1 MKTKIF
7 LLFLA
12 LGMGTMQMEAQ
23 GLFKQ
28 LKKAAKEIKQE
39 KKGQEEES
47 LETLL
52 GGESST
58 SSKKSSQNTSQSPSE
73 SSSEDEVTLVVS
85 ADGATK
91 DEATKV
97 ALRSAIEQAYG
108 TFVSANTTILNDEL
122 VKDEIV
128 TVTSGNIKHYSEIS
142 SNVMPDG
149 KTFVTLQATVCI
161 SKLVSYAQSK
171 GAETE
176 FAGATFGMN
185 VKMKELNKQNE
196 KIAWQN
202 LKTQI
207 IEMYKSAFS
216 YQLEVLDPKLFDDIG
231 RVDFNDM
238 SGYGEISYLYFPLD
252 EWQKLEL
259 SGTPNDYYV
268 TALKINI
275 VPNQMMDAIIELIAK
290 TANSL
295 ALTMDECRE
304 YEEMNIPVRWYL
316 LDRSLISDTY
326 EERFRKI
333 IEEENEADYRA
344 YGAGMYYFRTFIPVW
359 EINNEIMKI
368 LCNFEIVDNMG
379 NVSSVDSWKYD
390 WLDGNNL
397 GIYMEKGHNFFAIA
411 ARIANSG
418 TGYRGTTDYKL
429 GGGINLFVPG
439 TNLRPRMLMAIP
451 VLIPKNEISKYSKFE
466 VREKASPMI
475 INDPEGVNERRMKE
489 WEQRNK

>member
-58 SSKKSSQNTSQSPSE
+58 SSKKSSQNTSQSPSQ

-85 ADGATK
+85 ADGTTK

-128 TVTSGNIKHYSEIS
+128 TVASGNIKGYKEIA

-185 VKMKELNKQNE
+185 IKMKELNKQNE
-196 KIAWQN
+196 KKALDNLLIQIKQLASYAFTWNLNVQEPKFMNSWQDVSLLHFTYVYGDATYQEN
-202 LKTQI
+202 LKYNFQ
-207 IEMYKSAFS
+207 
-216 YQLEVLDPKLFDDIG
+216 DPKGQFQYISTID
-231 RVDFNDM
+231 DFNPNAAVDLLGNFQNYYEM
-238 SGYGEISYLYFPLD
+238 TLEIRISPN
-252 EWQKLEL
+252 ENTQKMA
-259 SGTPNDYYV
+259 N
-268 TALKINI
+268 
-275 VPNQMMDAIIELIAK
+275 LI
-290 TANSL
+290 TSTLNSL
-295 ALTMDECRE
+295 AMSEQEVEE
-304 YEEMNIPVRWYL
+304 YRKMNIPYSRL
-316 LDRSLISDTY
+316 SLTTRDRGWILRSSNDDIEGFQQS
-326 EERFRKI
+326 FNSI
-333 IEEENEADYRA
+333 INEASS
-344 YGAGMYYFRTFIPVW
+344 
-359 EINNEIMKI
+359 NLK
-368 LCNFEIVDNMG
+368 IVDNMNVESYFYPFEIAQYHSAENGKQFEQMNIKFPAIVFSGTEFLVHGTGIFQYARVKHRG
-379 NVSSVDSWKYD
+379 NV
-390 WLDGNNL
+390 L
-397 GIYMEKGHNFFAIA
+397 GIQGYFYPAFLDWVSGIGGDDPDFTVTFF
-411 ARIANSG
+411 
-418 TGYRGTTDYKL
+418 
-429 GGGINLFVPG
+429 
-439 TNLRPRMLMAIP
+439 M
-451 VLIPKNEISKYSKFE
+451 PKADISKYSNFR
-466 VREKASPMI
+466 V
-475 INDPEGVNERRMKE
+475 ERK
-489 WEQRNK
+489 Q

>member
-47 LETLL
+47 LETLF
-52 GGESST
+52 GEESST
-58 SSKKSSQNTSQSPSE
+58 SSKKSSPKTSQSPSE

-185 VKMKELNKQNE
+185 MKMKELNKQNE
-196 KIAWQN
+196 IKAWQN
-202 LKTQI
+202 LKDQI
-207 IEMYKSAFS
+207 IEMYKSAFT
-216 YQLEVLDPKLFDDIG
+216 YQLEVDGPKLIDD
-231 RVDFNDM
+231 RLEVEFNNYRFRF
-238 SGYGEISYLYFPLD
+238 GKD
-252 EWQKLEL
+252 EWQKIGLP
-259 SGTPNDYYV
+259 GNPTDYYAV
-268 TALKINI
+268 IFKVKI
-275 VPNQMMDAIIELIAK
+275 VPTQMMESIVELIAN

-295 ALTMDECRE
+295 ALTGDE
-304 YEEMNIPVRWYL
+304 YEEYKELNIPTSGYGQNQVIHGKV
-316 LDRSLISDTY
+316 ISP
-326 EERFRKI
+326 
-333 IEEENEADYRA
+333 N
-344 YGAGMYYFRTFIPVW
+344 YGYDCYFRSDIPYI

-368 LCNFEIVDNMG
+368 LCNFEIVDNVG
-379 NVSSVDSWKYD
+379 NASYFKSWKYGEIRD
-390 WLDGNNL
+390 PYFQQIL
-397 GIYMEKGHNFFAIA
+397 GVYIDTGCNFCATAVQMISDSYLSYLGKSNYLLWDNRKGAYMF
-411 ARIANSG
+411 
-418 TGYRGTTDYKL
+418 
-429 GGGINLFVPG
+429 NLFDEEE
-439 TNLRPRMLMAIP
+439 TLIEIP
-451 VLIPKNEISKYSKFE
+451 TLIHKNDLNKYSKFE
-466 VREKASPMI
+466 IRERMSPI
-475 INDPEGVNERRMKE
+475 LINDPKNLMKKLME
-489 WEQRNK
+489 SGGRSIY

>member
-12 LGMGTMQMEAQ
+12 LGMGAMQMEAQ

-39 KKGQEEES
+39 KKGLEEES
-47 LETLL
+47 LETLF
-52 GGESST
+52 GEKSST
-58 SSKKSSQNTSQSPSE
+58 SSKKSSQKTSQSPSE

-128 TVTSGNIKHYSEIS
+128 TVTSGNIKRYSEIS

-149 KTFVTLQATVCI
+149 KTFVTLQATVSI

-171 GAETE
+171 RAETE

-216 YQLEVLDPKLFDDIG
+216 YQLEVLDPKLFDDRG

-238 SGYGEISYLYFPLD
+238 SGHGGISYLDFPLD
-252 EWQKLEL
+252 KWQKLEL

-304 YEEMNIPVRWYL
+304 YEEMNIPVRSYL
-316 LDRSLISDTY
+316 LDTRLISDTY
-326 EERFRKI
+326 KERFRKI

-344 YGAGMYYFRTFIPVW
+344 YGGMYYFRTFIPVS

-390 WLDGNNL
+390 YLDNNNL
-397 GIYMEKGHNFFAIA
+397 GIYMEKGHNFFATA
-411 ARIANSG
+411 VRIANSE
-418 TGYRGTTDYKL
+418 TGYWGTTAYKL
-429 GGGINLFVPG
+429 ESAINLFVPG

-475 INDPEGVNERRMKE
+475 INDPEGVNEWRMKE
-489 WEQRNK
+489 